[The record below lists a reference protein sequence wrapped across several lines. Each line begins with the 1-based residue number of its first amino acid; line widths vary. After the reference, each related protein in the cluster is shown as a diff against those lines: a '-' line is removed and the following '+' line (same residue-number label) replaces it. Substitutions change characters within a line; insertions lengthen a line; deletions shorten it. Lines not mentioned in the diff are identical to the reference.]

1 MILVFI
7 LLAIIVIISILFLLI
22 LFSTFRIE
30 LDSLEL
36 SNIGKDA
43 KKTNIQSK
51 DDLRKNLKPE
61 NKTKNK
67 SENIQ
72 QDIQKE
78 SKQDNKNNETLIFSL
93 YLANKIK
100 WLSIKLGDRKIKKI
114 YHKINLE
121 KIDIKKLEKEFKLE
135 DLRVLGKIKPKIGY
149 FNLKADLGA
158 SSPIITAFL
167 IAGGATIISNIL
179 AHYAKD
185 NQFQNY
191 QYVLTPIYDNKI
203 LYKIKF
209 NCIIEI
215 KMVHIINVIYIFIKK
230 GRSDKNERTTSN
242 RKSYGYS
249 YE

>member
-7 LLAIIVIISILFLLI
+7 LLAIIVAISIFILLI

-30 LDSLEL
+30 LDNLEI
-36 SNIGKDA
+36 SNMVNKQSKNVKETEA
-43 KKTNIQSK
+43 KNIQ
-51 DDLRKNLKPE
+51 R
-61 NKTKNK
+61 KNK
-67 SENIQ
+67 SKDMQNI
-72 QDIQKE
+72 
-78 SKQDNKNNETLIFSL
+78 NKETLILSL

-100 WLSIKLGDRKIKKI
+100 WLAIKLGDRKIKKM
-114 YHKINLE
+114 YHKMHLE

-135 DLRVLGKIKPKIGY
+135 DLKTLGKLKLKIAY
-149 FNLKADLGA
+149 FNLQASLGL

-167 IAGGATIISNIL
+167 IAGSATILSNIL
-179 AHYAKD
+179 AHLAKD
-185 NQFQNY
+185 QQFQNY
-191 QYVLTPIYDNKI
+191 QYVLTPIYNNKI

-230 GRSDKNERTTSN
+230 GRSDENERTTSN